1 MSMPDLDQVSSVVQ
15 RKWKSEEGR
24 LWIGLITAGLMKRI
38 KLKVI
43 SRVRKE
49 RKPPL
54 GCKGGE
60 KWSRWAPRRTPLSSR
75 PTPRPGMPTTTHGAA
90 SSKVSPAPRAPRTE

>member
-1 MSMPDLDQVSSVVQ
+1 MPDLDQVSSIVQ
-15 RKWKSEEGR
+15 RKQKSEEGR

-38 KLKVI
+38 KLKMI

-54 GCKGGE
+54 G
-60 KWSRWAPRRTPLSSR
+60 
-75 PTPRPGMPTTTHGAA
+75 
-90 SSKVSPAPRAPRTE
+90 

>member
-1 MSMPDLDQVSSVVQ
+1 MPDLDQVSSIVQ
-15 RKWKSEEGR
+15 RKRKSEEGR

-38 KLKVI
+38 KLKMI

-54 GCKGGE
+54 G
-60 KWSRWAPRRTPLSSR
+60 
-75 PTPRPGMPTTTHGAA
+75 
-90 SSKVSPAPRAPRTE
+90 